1 MCFEV
6 TDLFGGKEKMS
17 TFAIPNEKGVPER
30 VVVLQKTGAENDFRK
45 FFEKSFEK
53 IWKFKNKAYLC
64 IPVRKTGLARGKEKF
79 IEKTDLLY
87 KKQVPRNT
95 IYREALILLKE
106 L

>member
-1 MCFEV
+1 
-6 TDLFGGKEKMS
+6 MS

-30 VVVLQKTGAENDFRK
+30 VGVLQKTGAENEFGK
-45 FFEKSFEK
+45 IFFEKSFEK

-64 IPVRKTGLARGKEKF
+64 IPVRKTGLARGNEKF

-95 IYREALILLKE
+95 IYREALISLE
-106 L
+106 IISVRTS